1 MKKVKVHFVL
11 PDNKIETVE
20 SPIHTTVMQ
29 AAKYYS
35 ANSYIPGI
43 DADCS
48 GACACATCH
57 VKIDKKWI
65 KKVGKPLK
73 NTPEQDLLDY
83 DYKSD
88 DTSRLS
94 CQIELTEK
102 LDGLIVH
109 IPK

>member
-1 MKKVKVHFVL
+1 MKKIKVHFIL

-20 SPIHTTVMQ
+20 APIHTTVMQ
-29 AAKYYS
+29 ASKYYS
-35 ANSYIPGI
+35 THNYIPGI
-43 DADCS
+43 EGECMGS
-48 GACACATCH
+48 CACATCH
-57 VKIDKKWI
+57 VKIDKKWF
-65 KKVGKPLK
+65 KKVGKPPE
-73 NTPEQDLLDY
+73 NTAEQDLLSY

-88 DTSRLS
+88 ETSRLS